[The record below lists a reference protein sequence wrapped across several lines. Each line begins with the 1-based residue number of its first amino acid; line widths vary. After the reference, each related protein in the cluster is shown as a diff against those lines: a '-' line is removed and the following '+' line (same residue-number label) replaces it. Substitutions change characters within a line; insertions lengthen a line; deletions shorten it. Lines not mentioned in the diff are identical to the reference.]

1 MSLPCVAIVGRP
13 NVGKSSLF
21 NSLAK
26 RRIAIVDPTAGV
38 TRDRLNTA
46 IAAGD
51 KWFDLVDTGGVGV
64 VDADE
69 LSDDVD
75 RQIRLAMEQ
84 AQVILFLVDARD
96 GVMALDEVVAQR
108 VRALGKPV
116 LLVANKCDTPHIDQ
130 QGVEFFRLGF
140 GEPLCISAQHNRNRD
155 QLLNRIGKILPDSR
169 PEPEEPILKLAI
181 VGRRNTGKSTFIN
194 SLAGQERVIVSEVAG
209 TTRDSVDVRFEKD
222 GKTVLAIDTA
232 GVRKRRSLKGN
243 IEFYSLAR
251 AQRSIRRANV
261 VLLFLEPRFRV
272 SKVDKQLAEYILD
285 QSIPAIFVINKW
297 DLVKDRITTEEMGE
311 YIRKVFPS
319 LDYLPIAFITAKTG
333 RNVPM
338 LIDLA
343 RSLQKQSSSRAP
355 TSELNR
361 VIREAIDTNQPPN
374 RMGRS
379 PRFYYAAQI
388 AESPPTIVLH
398 TNASGIFDPPYLR
411 YLERTIRDRLGFKD
425 VPLKLIVQ
433 GKGVTKANARNKA
446 NQDDE
451 DVYEGETY
459 PSSTAIPQP
468 RKTGRAESGGQP
480 GEKRRP
486 NSRPASGAD
495 RDSSRPIPK
504 RGEKA
509 SPTGQGKTPS
519 ADADKKKKRESSPEK
534 RGGKRFGKGKEPPS
548 TWDL

>member
-1 MSLPCVAIVGRP
+1 
-13 NVGKSSLF
+13 
-21 NSLAK
+21 
-26 RRIAIVDPTAGV
+26 
-38 TRDRLNTA
+38 
-46 IAAGD
+46 
-51 KWFDLVDTGGVGV
+51 
-64 VDADE
+64 
-69 LSDDVD
+69 
-75 RQIRLAMEQ
+75 
-84 AQVILFLVDARD
+84 
-96 GVMALDEVVAQR
+96 
-108 VRALGKPV
+108 V
-116 LLVANKCDTPHIDQ
+116 L
-130 QGVEFFRLGF
+130 
-140 GEPLCISAQHNRNRD
+140 
-155 QLLNRIGKILPDSR
+155 KI
-169 PEPEEPILKLAI
+169 AI

-194 SLAGQERVIVSEVAG
+194 CLAGQERVIVSEVAG

-251 AQRSIRRANV
+251 AQRSIRRADV

-272 SKVDKQLAEYILD
+272 SRVDKQLAEYILE

-297 DLVKDRITTEEMGE
+297 DLVRERISTSEMGD

-333 RNVPM
+333 RNVPV

-343 RSLQKQSSSRAP
+343 RSLQKQSSSRAA

-398 TNASGIFDPPYLR
+398 TNASGIFDPPYIR
-411 YLERTIRDRLGFKD
+411 YLERTIRDRLGFQD
-425 VPLKLIVQ
+425 VPIRLIIQ
-433 GKGVTKANARNKA
+433 GKGVTKANAKA
-446 NQDDE
+446 KNAENDE

-459 PSSTAIPQP
+459 PSSKAIPQP
-468 RKTGRAESGGQP
+468 RKNRQETDFVEEFTEDESSGVEP
-480 GEKRRP
+480 IPAKRPRP
-486 NSRPASGAD
+486 ERPRIPMESKRPAKEAGAGKAK
-495 RDSSRPIPK
+495 PAK
-504 RGEKA
+504 R
-509 SPTGQGKTPS
+509 
-519 ADADKKKKRESSPEK
+519 ADKNS
-534 RGGKRFGKGKEPPS
+534 GKPKGKPGKGKQPPS

>member
-21 NSLAK
+21 NCLAK

-96 GVMALDEVVAQR
+96 GVTALDQVVAQR

-169 PEPEEPILKLAI
+169 PEPEEPVLKLAI

-319 LDYLPIAFITAKTG
+319 LDYLPIAFITAKSG

-343 RSLQKQSSSRAP
+343 RSLQKQSASRAP

-425 VPLKLIVQ
+425 VPLKLIIQ
-433 GKGVTKANARNKA
+433 GKGATKGNAKNKSD
-446 NQDDE
+446 QDNE

-468 RKTGRAESGGQP
+468 RRSGRTETPREDRQGKPISPKPSPQTEGTNTGSKPKTPRKGIPANEGG
-480 GEKRRP
+480 KTKD
-486 NSRPASGAD
+486 PAKKN
-495 RDSSRPIPK
+495 K
-504 RGEKA
+504 RG
-509 SPTGQGKTPS
+509 PS
-519 ADADKKKKRESSPEK
+519 AGK
-534 RGGKRFGKGKEPPS
+534 RGGNRFGKGKEPPS

>member
-38 TRDRLNTA
+38 TRDRLSTA

-69 LSDDVD
+69 LSEDVD

-84 AQVILFLVDARD
+84 AQVILFLVDARE
-96 GVMALDEVVAQR
+96 GVTALDQVVAQR
-108 VRALGKPV
+108 IRGLGKPI
-116 LLVANKCDTPHIDQ
+116 LLVANKCDTLHIDQ
-130 QGVEFFRLGF
+130 QSVEFFRLGF
-140 GEPLCISAQHNRNRD
+140 GEPLCVSAQHNRNRD
-155 QLLNRIGKILPDSR
+155 QLLNRIGKILPESR
-169 PEPEEPILKLAI
+169 PEPEDPVLKIAI

-194 SLAGQERVIVSEVAG
+194 CLAGQERVIVSEVAG

-251 AQRSIRRANV
+251 AQRSIRRADV

-272 SKVDKQLAEYILD
+272 SRVDKQLAEYILE

-297 DLVKDRITTEEMGE
+297 DLVRERISTSEMGD

-333 RNVPM
+333 RNVPV

-343 RSLQKQSSSRAP
+343 RSLQKQSSSRAA

-398 TNASGIFDPPYLR
+398 TNASGIFDPPYIR
-411 YLERTIRDRLGFKD
+411 YLERTIRDRLGFQD
-425 VPLKLIVQ
+425 VPIRLIIQ
-433 GKGVTKANARNKA
+433 GKGVTKANAKA
-446 NQDDE
+446 KNAENDE

-459 PSSTAIPQP
+459 PSSKAIPQP
-468 RKTGRAESGGQP
+468 RKNRQETDFVEEFTEDESSGVEP
-480 GEKRRP
+480 IPAKRPRP
-486 NSRPASGAD
+486 ERPRIPMESKRPAKEAGAGKAK
-495 RDSSRPIPK
+495 PAK
-504 RGEKA
+504 R
-509 SPTGQGKTPS
+509 
-519 ADADKKKKRESSPEK
+519 ADKKS
-534 RGGKRFGKGKEPPS
+534 GKPKGKPGKGKQPPS

>member
-169 PEPEEPILKLAI
+169 PEPEEPVLKLAI

-468 RKTGRAESGGQP
+468 RKTGRAESAGQTGDYP
-480 GEKRRP
+480 RP
-486 NSRPASGAD
+486 NPRQASRSAG
-495 RDSSRPIPK
+495 DSQRPTPK

-509 SPTGQGKTPS
+509 SPEGKGKTP
-519 ADADKKKKRESSPEK
+519 ADPDKKRKKGSAPDK

>member
-169 PEPEEPILKLAI
+169 PEPEEPVLKLAI

-468 RKTGRAESGGQP
+468 RKTGRAESAGQTGDYP
-480 GEKRRP
+480 RP
-486 NSRPASGAD
+486 NPRLASRSAG
-495 RDSSRPIPK
+495 DSQRPTPK

-509 SPTGQGKTPS
+509 SPEGKGKTP
-519 ADADKKKKRESSPEK
+519 ADPDKKKKKGSGPDK